1 MIYNILLLKIE
12 LIFFL
17 LLLTYIFYYLFN
29 HISWIIISIKE
40 LISIK
45 KNKKDITPT
54 IVEVEKESYVNEEEF
69 LEQTSEITQ
78 DEKYKISDL
87 LRKIRINI
95 SKKEYDLAQNLIV
108 EWLAIDKFNIDL
120 NIELAS
126 LYIMDKD
133 YTKAEFI
140 YKDLL
145 LIYNENYDLLKKL
158 GYILSLQEKY
168 DLSLEVYKKAYELN
182 PEDSDVLNMLANI
195 CYIKNYFLETIEYL
209 NILLK
214 QKPRD
219 IELLILTAVSY
230 KNIQD
235 YDSSIFFLNKALDFD
250 PYNEN
255 IKNEIKIVDDLKLK
269 ELENKFIPEENIDNN
284 LPENLII
291 ENNEILENDNYIK

>member
-1 MIYNILLLKIE
+1 MIYNILLFKIE

-235 YDSSIFFLNKALDFD
+235 YDSSILFLNKALDFD